1 MYIYYIYVYLFIC
14 LFIYLYPLRLIRGN
28 RFCRL
33 AGSGTAGVPAEEY
46 TIRIGSVS
54 ELLWGKWHLPAE
66 NGVIT
71 DQWHSVSRPSISHAT
86 VQ

>member
-54 ELLWGKWHLPAE
+54 ELL
-66 NGVIT
+66 
-71 DQWHSVSRPSISHAT
+71 
-86 VQ
+86 